1 MYFCFESE
9 QSIHK
14 IDRFH
19 LKSAVLAA
27 DGSIIVLAR
36 GRIPNMREQVTVLL
50 LRFEVV
56 F

>member
-1 MYFCFESE
+1 MENSVH
-9 QSIHK
+9 Q

-19 LKSAVLAA
+19 LKSAVVAA